1 MFPYSFFFKNI
12 ICILCK
18 SEFTNFLSLLRNI
31 QLETQQCNIFII
43 KFNFLVIFSFS
54 RLYTQKYVIETSRRE
69 KTKKEKRN
77 REEGAVWSPTIT
89 QLLPSFPSRD
99 REKAGDNN
107 FSRYLSKL
115 LVPRRRARKEIPITF
130 DTIESRVHTR
140 AHTRVRPRELDPR
153 GGGGGRREETGGGRL
168 YPPPSRGNSRVWPPR
183 ATPKH
188 ACGTGGTHLCVP
200 PRIDSILVL

>member
-1 MFPYSFFFKNI
+1 MFPYSFSFFKNI
-12 ICILCK
+12 IFILCK
-18 SEFTNFLSLLRNI
+18 SEFTNFPSLLRNI

-54 RLYTQKYVIETSRRE
+54 RLYTQKYVIETSRSE
-69 KTKKEKRN
+69 KTKKKSRIKIY
-77 REEGAVWSPTIT
+77 EEGAVWSPTIT

-140 AHTRVRPRELDPR
+140 AHTRVGGLDP
-153 GGGGGRREETGGGRL
+153 
-168 YPPPSRGNSRVWPPR
+168 
-183 ATPKH
+183 
-188 ACGTGGTHLCVP
+188 
-200 PRIDSILVL
+200 